1 MKKVKLVAIVVAS
14 VVALIVVLQNTEV
27 TPARILFW
35 DLPMSR
41 ALLLILTFVLGF
53 VVGVLVASNFLR
65 KKRVKA

>member
-1 MKKVKLVAIVVAS
+1 MKKAKLVAIVIVS

-27 TPARILFW
+27 TGARILFW

-53 VVGVLVASNFLR
+53 VVGVLVAGNFLR

>member
-1 MKKVKLVAIVVAS
+1 MKKVKLAAIVIVS
-14 VVALIVVLQNTEV
+14 VVALIIVLQNTEV

-35 DLPMSR
+35 NLPMSR

-53 VVGVLVASNFLR
+53 VIGVLVASNYLR

>member
-1 MKKVKLVAIVVAS
+1 MKKVKLVAIVIAS